1 MPVCDQI
8 LTKVYSVVMYD
19 FLRVYLNILYIKANV
34 ALLLSTQINTEFL
47 SMIVNFFNPLD
58 SDFFLVCVVECLLK
72 RTIAAT
78 LQLNLL

>member
-1 MPVCDQI
+1 
-8 LTKVYSVVMYD
+8 MYD

-47 SMIVNFFNPLD
+47 SMIVIFFYFNLLD
-58 SDFFLVCVVECLLK
+58 SNFFLVYVVECLLNI
-72 RTIAAT
+72 TITAT